1 MYIEEVEKAEA
12 DLEEKELSKKKSGAK
27 QKQSSNTE
35 DHPGSIKKV
44 TLLSYVNLLIK
55 YCAVSCVFCRSF
67 IVKLFLK
74 LMEGRVLDLT

>member
-55 YCAVSCVFCRSF
+55 YCAVSCVFLP
-67 IVKLFLK
+67 IVNREIIPLID
-74 LMEGRVLDLT
+74 GG